1 MSFGEISRSCAAL
14 RDGCKTAAWASMS
27 LLFVR
32 ITNGNVGIECT
43 YLIQK
48 EKESYVITI
57 KRVRQKSMM
66 IYCSICSARKK
77 KVV

>member
-1 MSFGEISRSCAAL
+1 MSFGEISRSCVAL
-14 RDGCKTAAWASMS
+14 RDGCKTAAWASLA
-27 LLFVR
+27 LLSVG